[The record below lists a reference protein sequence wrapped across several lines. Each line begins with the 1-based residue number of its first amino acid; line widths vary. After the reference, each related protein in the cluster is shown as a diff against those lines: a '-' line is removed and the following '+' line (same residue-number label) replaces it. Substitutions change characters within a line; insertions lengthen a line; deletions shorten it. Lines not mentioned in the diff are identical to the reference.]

1 MNERNGDLQ
10 SLFDRNQSF
19 RFDVCVCV
27 CVCSVCNDIKC
38 QELESLCQLQHWNEP
53 SNIGS

>member
-1 MNERNGDLQ
+1 MKEMVTCSLYLTEISLSDLM
-10 SLFDRNQSF
+10 
-19 RFDVCVCV
+19 CVCV

-38 QELESLCQLQHWNEP
+38 QELESLCMLQHWNEP

>member
-19 RFDVCVCV
+19 RFDVCV